1 MIWMFAVK
9 NKIKYCVWNKLCLVF
24 NIRCRRE
31 KSQKGQQLGS
41 LRQIQPLALFC
52 ACTGRFVSDLFENHI
67 VGFSTRRLIYLAND

>member
-9 NKIKYCVWNKLCLVF
+9 NRIKYCVWNKLCLVF

-41 LRQIQPLALFC
+41 LR
-52 ACTGRFVSDLFENHI
+52 H
-67 VGFSTRRLIYLAND
+67 RLVPEPGNVDKKG

>member
-41 LRQIQPLALFC
+41 LRQG
-52 ACTGRFVSDLFENHI
+52 GR
-67 VGFSTRRLIYLAND
+67 GGGG